1 MILEV
6 FPEPIYQAKVGLT
19 EQELSYFK
27 SARLDGDYRNTYGNS
42 TSNDNFVL
50 DNPDLSALRSNINE
64 HLNNYLQYVI
74 GASDVSLHI
83 TQSWL
88 NFNDY
93 ATSHH
98 THTHVNS
105 IVSGV
110 IYLSPNPAPLVV
122 SQVPVVSPAI
132 VTEIC
137 VQVFADE
144 IV

>member
-74 GASDVSLHI
+74 GASDVSLQI

-88 NFNDY
+88 NYTNPGQF
-93 ATSHH
+93 HHKH
-98 THTHVNS
+98 THPNS
-105 IVSGV
+105 ILSGV
-110 IYLSPNPAPLVV
+110 FYMKTDPVYDKVV
-122 SQVPVVSPAI
+122 FFEERYEQIQILPK
-132 VTEIC
+132 
-137 VQVFADE
+137 QYNM
-144 IV
+144 